1 MLCMGWYNNKRTLKV
16 GNNEAQTT
24 HAVTRVKRCL
34 PSWNYGVDKN
44 MNGHFQQFIPK
55 KLGLES
61 NASTCIA
68 EDFPDVERPT
78 KNLFAHVLRNWNISI

>member
-68 EDFPDVERPT
+68 HCLVFCRPNTRSRRFPGR
-78 KNLFAHVLRNWNISI
+78 